1 MKNIAIISWDPLAGR
16 FYGKQ
21 VKDLFGDQVSVQVYS
36 VRDGSVN
43 QLPHRRYDLYITS
56 TDAFESG
63 SDLRQYL
70 PLDAE
75 ITEIELTFLWDVIR
89 RLQKLP
95 AGSRVLFVNLSDKM
109 SREAVSRL
117 NQLGVN
123 QLQFDL
129 YHPGCPSPDM
139 NLYDFV
145 ITPSE
150 QRYVPEGA
158 KEIIDIGQRV
168 CTSATMTEAAL
179 KLGLE
184 DLLETPRFQHYQEIV
199 ATNTYSFDRLFN
211 RSRRLESQFDILME
225 ILDEGLVGV
234 NEKGEV
240 FACNKKMEQITQVS
254 NRLALH
260 RRASEVYPFIPFK
273 QCLKSK
279 EAIPAK
285 VVRAGGTNLTV
296 TVAPVLRSGVCLGAF
311 ATVQRFSDAEQ
322 KQNEL
327 RSQLSPKGYR
337 AKYTF
342 ENVIGRSPAI
352 RRTVEILK
360 KMAATPLPVLLIG
373 ETGTG
378 KELFAHAVHNAS
390 PRAQGPFVAI
400 NCAAMPEN
408 LLESELFGYADGAF
422 TGSRRGGKP
431 GLFEFAHQGTLFLD
445 EVEGMSPALQCK
457 LLRVLQEHEIMPVGG
472 NQIIRVDV
480 RIVAATNE
488 DLEQRVE
495 EGSFRRDLYYR
506 LNTLPALIPPLR
518 QREGDLLLLIE
529 HFRQKS
535 GVEFTLSPELKQ
547 MLLAH
552 QWRGNIRE
560 LRNVVEYFSYTG
572 SQVITPADLPPTFHY
587 LPSETTVPH
596 NEKPVSV
603 ADSSPSS
610 LAFPLSAPAP
620 LEEDQWLVLQLIHQ
634 AARQGRSAGRDTILA
649 GARQMAR
656 PLSQQQV
663 RRLMRELA
671 QAGYLQIER
680 GRGGSHLT
688 EEGLRLLADH
698 TSSNQL

>member
-1 MKNIAIISWDPLAGR
+1 
-16 FYGKQ
+16 
-21 VKDLFGDQVSVQVYS
+21 
-36 VRDGSVN
+36 
-43 QLPHRRYDLYITS
+43 
-56 TDAFESG
+56 
-63 SDLRQYL
+63 
-70 PLDAE
+70 
-75 ITEIELTFLWDVIR
+75 
-89 RLQKLP
+89 
-95 AGSRVLFVNLSDKM
+95 M

-117 NQLGVN
+117 NQLVVN

-184 DLLETPRFQHYQEIV
+184 DLMETPRFQHYQEIV

-422 TGSRRGGKP
+422 TGARRGGKP
-431 GLFEFAHQGTLFLD
+431 GLFAFSHQGTLFLD
-445 EVEGMSPALQCK
+445 EV
-457 LLRVLQEHEIMPVGG
+457 
-472 NQIIRVDV
+472 
-480 RIVAATNE
+480 
-488 DLEQRVE
+488 
-495 EGSFRRDLYYR
+495 
-506 LNTLPALIPPLR
+506 
-518 QREGDLLLLIE
+518 
-529 HFRQKS
+529 
-535 GVEFTLSPELKQ
+535 
-547 MLLAH
+547 
-552 QWRGNIRE
+552 
-560 LRNVVEYFSYTG
+560 
-572 SQVITPADLPPTFHY
+572 
-587 LPSETTVPH
+587 
-596 NEKPVSV
+596 
-603 ADSSPSS
+603 
-610 LAFPLSAPAP
+610 
-620 LEEDQWLVLQLIHQ
+620 
-634 AARQGRSAGRDTILA
+634 
-649 GARQMAR
+649 
-656 PLSQQQV
+656 
-663 RRLMRELA
+663 
-671 QAGYLQIER
+671 
-680 GRGGSHLT
+680 
-688 EEGLRLLADH
+688 
-698 TSSNQL
+698 